1 MFIEG
6 ECYVGICYITKWG
19 LGNEIEVEVEVVH
32 LKLNNKN
39 Y

>member
-6 ECYVGICYITKWG
+6 ECYVGVCYITKWA
-19 LGNEIEVEVEVVH
+19 LGNEIEIEIVY
-32 LKLNNKN
+32 LKLNIKN

>member
-19 LGNEIEVEVEVVH
+19 IWNEIEVEVVH
-32 LKLNNKN
+32 LKLNIKN